1 MVNILGIKLSTLNQT
16 ELLSRLDSFLN
27 GPGQHFLVTPN
38 PEIILRAGS
47 DEEYFY
53 ILNAADL
60 AVADGFGLVLA
71 GLLSGQKIPRITGS
85 DLTPILL
92 KKAEDG
98 QIRTLIINWSGGLS
112 KAKDI
117 QATLKNNFPK
127 LILEVLDT
135 EKKNHLQAEEN
146 LKINQFKPQLVFVA
160 LGAPNQEKLIWHELK
175 NWPSVK
181 LALAVGG
188 SFDFLTGK
196 TTRAPKI
203 MRQLGIEWLWRL
215 TLQPQRINRIWQATV
230 VFGLKVLKS
239 RFIEPML
246 YRKNVAIMLYKKTD
260 NGFKILVVARTDNSK
275 HWQIPQ
281 GGTDGEA
288 IKVAGAR
295 EAREELGTDKFVI
308 KESFKN
314 IYTYNFKKLGKER
327 THKKHGY
334 RGQRQSLIIAEF
346 IGEDSD
352 IKINYWDHVAWQWIS
367 PDRIM
372 ETVHPYRQEA
382 MKTFLPYFLK
392 TIK

>member
-1 MVNILGIKLSTLNQT
+1 MVNILGIKLSKLNRT
-16 ELLSRLDSFLN
+16 ELISRLDSFLN
-27 GPGQHFLVTPN
+27 GSGQHFLVTPN
-38 PEIILRAGS
+38 PEIILRAGH

-53 ILNAADL
+53 ILNTADI

-71 GLLSGQKIPRITGS
+71 GLLNGQKIPRITGS
-85 DLTPILL
+85 DLTPSLL
-92 KKAEDG
+92 KKAETE
-98 QIRTLIINWSGGLS
+98 QIKTLIINWKAGLS
-112 KAKDI
+112 KADDLKN
-117 QATLKNNFPK
+117 TLKNNFPN
-127 LILEVLDT
+127 LIFEVLDT
-135 EKKNHLQAEEN
+135 DKKVNLSLEEN
-146 LKINQFKPQLVFVA
+146 LKINLFKPQLVFVT
-160 LGAPNQEKLIWHELK
+160 LGAPDQEKLIWHELK
-175 NWPSVK
+175 NWPSVR

-196 TTRAPKI
+196 TTRAPRV

-246 YRKNVAIMLYKKTD
+246 YRPNVAIMLYKKTAE
-260 NGFKILVVARTDNSK
+260 GFKILVVARTDNPK

-288 IKVAGAR
+288 IEVAGAR
-295 EAREELGTDKFVI
+295 EAREELGTDKFVL
-308 KESFKN
+308 KKSFKN
-314 IYTYNFKKLGKER
+314 LYTYNFKKLGKER

-334 RGQRQSLIIAEF
+334 KGQRQSLIIAEF
-346 IGEDSD
+346 TGEDSD
-352 IKINYWDHVAWQWIS
+352 IKINYWDHVAWQWVS
-367 PDRIM
+367 PDKLM
-372 ETVHPYRQEA
+372 ETVHPYRQGA